1 MFEVM
6 TRLRPEAHSC
16 AALSGVGEALGRYE
30 MVSHDLVEAYGSQ
43 TALS

>member
-1 MFEVM
+1 MIEVV

-16 AALSGVGEALGRYE
+16 AALGGVDEALGLYE